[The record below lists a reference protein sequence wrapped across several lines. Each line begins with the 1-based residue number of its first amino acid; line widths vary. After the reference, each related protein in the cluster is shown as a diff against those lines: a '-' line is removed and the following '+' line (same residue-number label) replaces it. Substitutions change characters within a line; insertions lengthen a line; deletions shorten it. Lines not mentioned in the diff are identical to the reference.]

1 MVVWLIVAFVICLVI
16 IGILACK
23 LYLLRRSIRE
33 ITEGLSEKLSLDTNT
48 TISISSSDPYARALA
63 GKINYELKA
72 LRKERLKLQYG
83 DTELTNA
90 VTNIAH
96 DLRTPLTAISGY
108 LELLENEET
117 SEKVSKY
124 IDVIRE
130 RTKVLKELTKELFH
144 YSVITST
151 ADQLVLLPTSLN
163 KELEIAF
170 AGNYGALTKRNISPS
185 IVMPEKAV
193 MRDLDKAALQRIFSN
208 IIGNA
213 VKYSDGD
220 FGVVLTED
228 GTIIFSNKAKSLS
241 EVEVG
246 KLFDRFYT
254 VENAVG
260 SAGLGLSIAKLLT
273 EKMGGKIEAVY
284 VEGELKIKINF
295 KEK

>member
-1 MVVWLIVAFVICLVI
+1 MVVGIIAGFVICFVI
-16 IGILACK
+16 IGVLSCK
-23 LYLLRRSIRE
+23 LYLLRRSIQE

-48 TISISSSDPYARALA
+48 TISISSSDPYARDLA
-63 GKINYELKA
+63 GKINQELKE

-117 SEKVSKY
+117 SQKVSKY
-124 IDVIRE
+124 IGVIRE
-130 RTKVLKELTKELFH
+130 RTEVLKELTKELFR

-151 ADQLVLLPTSLN
+151 ADQLVLQPVSLN
-163 KELEIAF
+163 TELEIAF
-170 AGNYGALTKRNISPS
+170 AGNYGALTNRNISPS
-185 IVMPEKAV
+185 IVMPENMV

-220 FGVVLTED
+220 FAVVLTED
-228 GTIIFSNKAKSLS
+228 GTITFSNKAQSLS

-260 SAGLGLSIAKLLT
+260 SAGLGLSISKLLT
-273 EKMGGKIEAVY
+273 EKMGGRIEAFY
-284 VEGELKIKINF
+284 VEGELKINLSF
-295 KEK
+295 